1 MENVK
6 SEYNK
11 LLKAEKIVK
20 VNSLVGDYPVFNN
33 TDFEWVKELE
43 ENNAVIIEEYKAF
56 IKKLAIEKLPTL
68 RDLSEDKI
76 EGHDDWRI
84 IGLMAYGETNKK
96 TIKRMPKTFEIISK
110 IPDVIT
116 CFFSILSPG
125 KHIKPHRGPYGGVI
139 KCHLPIILPQNGND
153 YWLKVD
159 GDKYQWKMGEALIFD
174 DSYIH
179 EVHNNTDETR
189 VVLLVEFL
197 RPLPDEFDKLNKT
210 VVKEIKESS
219 QIKIPKKLY
228 EAWEE
233 KELK

>member
-1 MENVK
+1 MENVQ

-20 VNSLVGDYPVFNN
+20 ANSLVGDHPVFN
-33 TDFEWVKELE
+33 TDAFAWAKELE
-43 ENNAVIIEEYKAF
+43 NNTAVITEEYKNF
-56 IKKLAIEKLPTL
+56 IKELAVEKLPTL
-68 RDLSEDKI
+68 RDLSEDKT

-96 TIKRMPKTFEIISK
+96 TIDRMPKTFEIISK

-139 KCHLPIILPQNGND
+139 KCHLPIILPQNGDD

-159 GDKYQWKMGEALIFD
+159 GDKHQWKMDEALIFD

-197 RPLPDEFDKLNKT
+197 RPLPEEIDQLNKA
-210 VVKEIKESS
+210 VVKEIRESS
-219 QIKIPKKLY
+219 QVKIPKKLY